1 MKTLYI
7 TDLDGTLLNAQ
18 SRVSEKS
25 LEILNALLDKGLPL
39 TFATARSLGPALKAT
54 AGLHLRLPAITNN
67 GAFIRDPVSGA
78 FISGH
83 YFSPEDTAFIRET
96 LAGCDLHPLVF
107 AIIEDKERVTR
118 LAGSENDGVREYLA
132 SRPGDK
138 RFRVTEDADAHFEG
152 KIYYFTC
159 IGSREELAPAYEK
172 LTQRGVSCLLHPELR
187 SVHWWLEILP
197 PHSSKAEAI
206 GELKHL
212 LNFDKIVS
220 FGDAVNDLTMFAVS
234 DECYAVGNAVEEV
247 KIKATDV
254 IGDSEADGVALYLQ
268 ANWRPEA

>member
-1 MKTLYI
+1 MKTLYV

-25 LEILNALLDKGLPL
+25 LSILNRLLEKGLPL

-54 AGLHLRLPAITNN
+54 AGLQLRLPVITNN
-67 GAFIRDPVSGA
+67 GAFIRDPVSGEFLA
-78 FISGH
+78 GH
-83 YFSPEDTAFIRET
+83 YFSENDVAAIRET
-96 LAGCDLHPLVF
+96 LAGCSLHPLVF
-107 AIIEDKERVTR
+107 AIIEGEERVTR
-118 LAGSENDGVREYLA
+118 LAGHENDGVREYLA

-138 RFRVTEDADAHFEG
+138 RFRVVTDADAHFEG
-152 KIYYFTC
+152 SIYYFTC
-159 IGSREELAPAYEK
+159 ISSREELAPAHEK
-172 LTQRGVSCLLHPELR
+172 LQAQGISCLLHPELR

-206 GELKHL
+206 GELKQL

-220 FGDAVNDLTMFAVS
+220 FGDAINDLTMFAVS
-234 DECYAVGNAVEEV
+234 DECYAVGNAAEEV
-247 KIKATDV
+247 KLKATDV